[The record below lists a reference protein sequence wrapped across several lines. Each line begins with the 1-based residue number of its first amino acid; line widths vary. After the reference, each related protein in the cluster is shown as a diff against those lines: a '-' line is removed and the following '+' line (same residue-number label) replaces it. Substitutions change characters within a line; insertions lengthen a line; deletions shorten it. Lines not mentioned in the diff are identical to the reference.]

1 MRCKTN
7 YSDIVITNHTIQ
19 YQPYLLF
26 PIAATTV
33 INMIMINQHL
43 HTKLILLAIVVAVV
57 LPHSEAFQSS
67 LSSSCL
73 SIRTSHLLRA
83 EEQWTGEVVAGK
95 WIFCMY

>member
-1 MRCKTN
+1 MIIK
-7 YSDIVITNHTIQ
+7 Q
-19 YQPYLLF
+19 Y
-26 PIAATTV
+26 
-33 INMIMINQHL
+33 L

-83 EEQWTGEVVAGK
+83 EEHWTGEAFQSSLSSSCLSIRTVRRTSHLRAEEQWTGEVVAGK
-95 WIFCMY
+95 WVVC

>member
-1 MRCKTN
+1 
-7 YSDIVITNHTIQ
+7 
-19 YQPYLLF
+19 
-26 PIAATTV
+26 
-33 INMIMINQHL
+33 MINQHL
-43 HTKLILLAIVVAVV
+43 HTKIILLAIVVAVVV

-95 WIFCMY
+95 WVFLYVLALIHKMCSYLNSFHQTKTR

>member
-1 MRCKTN
+1 
-7 YSDIVITNHTIQ
+7 
-19 YQPYLLF
+19 
-26 PIAATTV
+26 
-33 INMIMINQHL
+33 MIMIKQHL

-73 SIRTSHLLRA
+73 SIRTVRRTSHLRA

-95 WIFCMY
+95 CVFCMY